1 SWGLGY
7 FGMPHVLLK
16 FMAIEKPNELKTSR
30 RVATVWCLV
39 SLVSAVFIGIIG
51 RILYPTELL
60 TKSSAES
67 IFIILSSNF
76 FLPLLAGLIMAGI
89 LAATISSSDSY
100 LLIAASAFSKNI
112 YHGILKKDAT
122 DKEVLIMSRITL
134 IIIAVIAAIIA
145 LDENS
150 VIFTVVSF
158 AWAGFGATFGP
169 IMLFSLF
176 WKRVTRIGAIA
187 GMVTGGAMV
196 FIWKL
201 LIRPLGGYFDIY
213 ELFPAFVLSCLVI
226 VIVSLFTKKPSQ
238 EIQDEFDYVK
248 NYKY

>member
-1 SWGLGY
+1 
-7 FGMPHVLLK
+7 
-16 FMAIEKPNELKTSR
+16 
-30 RVATVWCLV
+30 
-39 SLVSAVFIGIIG
+39 
-51 RILYPTELL
+51 
-60 TKSSAES
+60 
-67 IFIILSSNF
+67 
-76 FLPLLAGLIMAGI
+76 
-89 LAATISSSDSY
+89 
-100 LLIAASAFSKNI
+100 
-112 YHGILKKDAT
+112 
-122 DKEVLIMSRITL
+122 MSRITL